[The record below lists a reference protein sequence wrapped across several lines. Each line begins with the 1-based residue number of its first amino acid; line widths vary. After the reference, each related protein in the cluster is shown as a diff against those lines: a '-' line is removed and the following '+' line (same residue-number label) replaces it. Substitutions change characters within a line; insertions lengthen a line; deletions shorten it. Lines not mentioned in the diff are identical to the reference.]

1 MTTATP
7 SSPAR
12 RPIDVLHSFYETE
25 QRYVAAGGAPA
36 GADFTELGSHLHP
49 DIVARQGPTV
59 PWPGEW
65 HGAAGMERL
74 FAEFT
79 ETWSSLQLTDIK
91 HFEGEDGVAIYM
103 RMRATARSTGKL
115 LDTRVGHFMMFRDG
129 LISEINVFYLDPVE
143 VMRVTMQDA

>member
-1 MTTATP
+1 MTTTP
-7 SSPAR
+7 TSSAR

-49 DIVARQGPTV
+49 EVVARQGPTV
-59 PWPGEW
+59 PWPGDW
-65 HGAAGMERL
+65 HGADGVERL

-79 ETWSSLQLTDIK
+79 ETWSTLELTDIL
-91 HFEGEDGVAIYM
+91 HFDSDDGVAIHM
-103 RMRATARSTGKL
+103 RMRATARATGRL

-129 LISEINVFYLDPVE
+129 LISEINVFYLDPVG
-143 VMRVTMQDA
+143 VMAVTQPDA